1 MLKYEIDFNKGNYII
16 GHFTFREC
24 PMCETAKSLLDKHK
38 IQYMY
43 IQADKKLF
51 GKILSATGSKKV
63 PQIFMDGKPF
73 LTIGELEE
81 ALKDKNGYN

>member
-24 PMCETAKSLLDKHK
+24 AMCEKAKSLFAEYK
-38 IQYMY
+38 IQYMF

-51 GKILSATGSKKV
+51 GKILSVTGSTKV

-73 LTIGELEE
+73 LTVGELEE
-81 ALKDKNGYN
+81 SLKNEEKE